1 MDVSQEHLNRVQD
14 QFRRQAEAYERMA
27 DVADR
32 RGLGALVRFAGTLS
46 SDRVLDVACGPG
58 FLTME
63 FAEVAKSATGFD
75 GTDTFVEHAR
85 SEAARRGLAN
95 AEFHHGNAVALPF
108 GDASFDVVSCRA
120 AFHHFPEPHRQ
131 IAEMVRV
138 LAPGGRIL
146 IADQIASEDT
156 DKAAYHN
163 DVERLCDPTHA
174 RSLSDTEFRALF
186 DAAGLEV
193 VRRGSAPNAYSLQD
207 WMDHGAPPPEN
218 VRRIVA
224 MMRASLDRDLTGLQ
238 VRMEQD
244 ELWFS
249 HTGVAYLLKKKAA

>member
-1 MDVSQEHLNRVQD
+1 MDISQEHLNRVQE

-27 DVADR
+27 DVSDR
-32 RGLGALVRFAGTLS
+32 KGLGALVRFAGAS
-46 SDRVLDVACGPG
+46 PADRVLDVACGPG
-58 FLTME
+58 FLTLE
-63 FAEVAKSATGFD
+63 FAEVAKTVVGFD

-85 SEAARRGLAN
+85 REAARRGLAN
-95 AEFHHGNAVALPF
+95 VEFHHGNAVALPF
-108 GDASFDVVSCRA
+108 ADAPFDVVSCRA

-131 IAEMVRV
+131 LAEMVRV

-146 IADQIASEDT
+146 IADMIASEDP

-174 RSLSDTEFRALF
+174 RALSDTEFRALF

-193 VRRGSAPNAYSLQD
+193 VRRGSAPNPYSLRD
-207 WMDHGAPPPEN
+207 WISHGAPPPEN
-218 VRRIVA
+218 VRRIEA
-224 MMRASLDRDLTGLQ
+224 MMQASLSRDLTGLQ
-238 VRMEQD
+238 VRMENG

-249 HTGVAYLLKKKAA
+249 HTGVAWLLRKRSA